1 VRNRYLD
8 LLRAAAILRVI
19 AYHLFGWPWLTI
31 ALPAMGVMFALAGSL
46 MAASL
51 ENRPAGRVVASRLRR
66 LLPPLWVFGLV
77 AVPVMLAAGW
87 AHEDGEH
94 PLRLSRLAFWV
105 LPVGDPPGS
114 EWGVDWWEPLWYLR
128 AYLWFVVL
136 SPVLYAVY
144 RRVGWLAVAAPI
156 GLLALLDVTGF
167 ELPEVADAAM
177 WDVAAYGACWVAG
190 FAHHDGRLA
199 RVRPWAI
206 VAVAG
211 VLGASAMYWL
221 RDHAGENGLDLNDVP
236 ESQAL
241 WSLAFVLVVLR
252 WQPGTGRLDRVRP
265 IRAAVDALNAR
276 AVTIYLWHNVMIAA
290 MWPALTWLALDDLG
304 VLNGPM
310 ALGATLLLTAGA
322 VLAFGWVEDL
332 AARRRP
338 RLWPSGRTTVPTPPA
353 PARPSPDLT
362 PARE

>member
-1 VRNRYLD
+1 MRNRYLD

-19 AYHLFGWPWLTI
+19 VYHLFGWPWLTI

-51 ENRPAGRVVASRLRR
+51 ENRAAGRVVTSRLRR

-87 AHEDGEH
+87 TQEDGEH
-94 PLRLSRLAFWV
+94 PFRPSRLLFWV
-105 LPVGDPPGS
+105 LPLGDPPGS
-114 EWGVDWWEPLWYLR
+114 DWGIDWWEPLWYLR
-128 AYLWFVVL
+128 AYLWFVLL
-136 SPVLYAVY
+136 SPVLFAVY
-144 RRVGWLAVAAPI
+144 RRVGWSAVAAPI
-156 GLLALLDVTGF
+156 ALLAVLDVTGF
-167 ELPEVADAAM
+167 TPPGPADDAM
-177 WDVAAYGACWVAG
+177 WDIAAYGACWIAG

-199 RVRPWAI
+199 RLRPW
-206 VAVAG
+206 VLLPVAG
-211 VLGASAMYWL
+211 ALGAAALYWL

-241 WSLAFVLVVLR
+241 WSLAFVLLVLYR
-252 WQPGTGRLDRVRP
+252 QPGTGWLGRVRP
-265 IRAAVDALNAR
+265 VRAAVAALNGR

-290 MWPALTWLALDDLG
+290 VWPALAWLTLDDLG
-304 VLNGPM
+304 ILDGPV
-310 ALGATLLLTAGA
+310 ALAATLLLTAGA

-338 RLWPSGRTTVPTPPA
+338 RLWPSAGTPAEIVPA
-353 PARPSPDLT
+353 PVGASPDLT
-362 PARE
+362 GARE